1 VWFVGSALTIAL
13 LLSSFCIA
21 PFDHPEGPTQR
32 ERKRERE
39 KRKREIKKEGE
50 REREEERAR
59 ERERGA
65 TNRQVKDERT
75 NGRRRG
81 INDQILFY
89 IADIF
94 AFYFFAFCR
103 CLLCP

>member
-1 VWFVGSALTIAL
+1 LTIQR
-13 LLSSFCIA
+13 A
-21 PFDHPEGPTQR
+21 PHR
-32 ERKRERE
+32 EKERERERKEREKLRKRERE
-39 KRKREIKKEGE
+39 KEKKREL
-50 REREEERAR
+50 